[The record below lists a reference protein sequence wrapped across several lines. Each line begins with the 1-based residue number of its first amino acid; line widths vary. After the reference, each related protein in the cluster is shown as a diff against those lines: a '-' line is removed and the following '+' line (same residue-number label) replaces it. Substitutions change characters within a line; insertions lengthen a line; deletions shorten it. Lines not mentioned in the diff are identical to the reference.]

1 MAARKGD
8 DNINLYSLGKIFNKL
23 HDELIKTLAQQAR
36 DKIKNKKKNT
46 IQTLLDFKEKS
57 KFYYVPQEHNQPGQQ
72 PKPYGY
78 TTPEAEKFKHEY
90 NNKLSDILSKIKAK
104 DLEKFIFKD
113 DTKELYNIIQDLNAS
128 DVSTDVSYDDSQR
141 YAQDYNR
148 EFFFNL
154 PEFEGTPQ
162 YTFHRNLDQN
172 KFDNIVKMITEI
184 NNYNKL
190 IKDSTQI
197 LKRNFELAKPSLK
210 VIYSYK
216 KAGSVPNKSKS
227 GDVVKHHAEREA
239 APYLLILANTREK
252 LIGESEGIG
261 KSEGAT
267 KIIQNIKQTCEELS
281 TNKCNSQTNDT
292 YINNLCTRIN
302 TLSAN
307 ANRLSGLELKGTDFE
322 INDIVLGH
330 CSEVLE
336 NYITVFE
343 IYYNFFLLDC
353 IENSSRINPDIITT
367 YLRDLREYMSKKTHC
382 GKICLKCSRN
392 MIIAPTLGVNDHVE
406 FMRLPNGVFN
416 EKRQKKCVNPP
427 EDDNFK
433 TFKVFM
439 YYCYYK
445 NPGKTISADKF
456 LENHQETILPTDF
469 LEKVKNR
476 QTSQIFKLEDGKL
489 NISDFI
495 KSLLTKSDE
504 PYLKAK
510 VELLKTFKKNENNS
524 DLIEKIKQNYN
535 IMRTNYEE
543 LYKQVPPMYQ
553 MSKKL
558 SLQHSMINFIIE
570 LNKSLKIIDRCRSE
584 KRPEQSSRD
593 IILKLLEIA
602 YKIVSKEYYEDIT
615 HEEFDH
621 TVKKLIKDING
632 MMKNQ
637 RKFQPKLIH
646 SITLL
651 KDLLSP
657 TEYSQNQYNELDS
670 VKYDKFLA
678 DHPNIPDL
686 ENEKDKCEELIQFDY
701 KGLHTYVNEMYT
713 IYKKKL
719 AELLHGPD
727 PKLVDPS
734 VTSAAASSA
743 SANAFPPSEIA
754 PIKIING
761 EIILT
766 YPFEDESVKEVFAK
780 FDSILSD
787 RTKIDNINKL
797 YESLTKSRLLSNTTK
812 CWQYMLIQDVINDPE
827 DSHRR
832 EFLCRLGAIYIV
844 NSTQPDQ
851 KPIPLYSHDDDKCP
865 VSSMCKVCLN
875 TDFFRKA
882 FNLNKNQEQQQPS
895 SFEDYVTNFIIYNPV
910 PYHRHDSPKCPYYN
924 SSYPEKV
931 SKDSHEP
938 SSGSKPSASNYKPET
953 TSSQTQETPYSKY
966 GPSGTSSHWWDDNP
980 KANKTIKAEA
990 GPAPTNIG
998 NAKPSTPI
1006 SWADLPDPAP
1016 HLSATGKQRA
1026 LGKLPNPNNNNNNNN
1041 HGGGSRTMKKNVFNK
1056 KTKTKLQKTRKH
1068 KKNKK

>member
-1 MAARKGD
+1 MAARKED

-141 YAQDYNR
+141 YAPDYNR

-154 PEFEGTPQ
+154 PEFEGTPE

-172 KFDNIVKMITEI
+172 KFENIVKMISEI

-197 LKRNFELAKPSLK
+197 LKRNFELVKPLLDVMS
-210 VIYSYK
+210 S
-216 KAGSVPNKSKS
+216 GKSQTPATQKITS
-227 GDVVKHHAEREA
+227 RVQNPTLNTIKITVEGEA
-239 APYLLILANTREK
+239 APYLTILANTREK
-252 LIGESEGIG
+252 LIGKSEGATKIIG
-261 KSEGAT
+261 ESEGAT
-267 KIIQNIKQTCEELS
+267 KIIQNIKQTCEELRAD
-281 TNKCNSQTNDT
+281 KCKSQTNDT
-292 YINNLCTRIN
+292 YINNLCTRMN

-307 ANRLSGLELKGTDFE
+307 ADRLSRLELKWTDY
-322 INDIVLGH
+322 NANNIVLKYCG
-330 CSEVLE
+330 EVLE

-367 YLRDLREYMSKKTHC
+367 YLREYMSKKTPC
-382 GKICLKCSRN
+382 GKICLKCSHN
-392 MIIAPTLGVNDHVE
+392 MIIAPTPGVNDSVE
-406 FMRLPNGVFN
+406 FMRLPEVVLN
-416 EKRQKKCVNPP
+416 EKTQKKCGSPP

-445 NPGKTISADKF
+445 NPGVKISADEF
-456 LENHQETILPTDF
+456 I
-469 LEKVKNR
+469 EKVKNH
-476 QTSQIFKLEDGKL
+476 QTSEIFELGHANKD
-489 NISDFI
+489 ISNFIDFI
-495 KSLLTKSDE
+495 KKKSKSYAAYLNAKEKLLE
-504 PYLKAK
+504 
-510 VELLKTFKKNENNS
+510 TFKKNENNS

-543 LYKQVPPMYQ
+543 LYKQLPVESKYQ

-570 LNKSLKIIDRCRSE
+570 LDKSLRIIDVCRHD
-584 KRPEQSSRD
+584 KTSSREV
-593 IILKLLEIA
+593 IIKLIEISHS
-602 YKIVSKEYYEDIT
+602 IVSKKYYEDIAQAELDYT
-615 HEEFDH
+615 I
-621 TVKKLIKDING
+621 KNLIKDINA
-632 MMKNQ
+632 MMAAMKKKNKTVEKMQ
-637 RKFQPKLIH
+637 ELKKRLIY
-646 SITLL
+646 SIPLL
-651 KDLLSP
+651 NDLLSH
-657 TEYSQNQYNELDS
+657 TEYTKYLKQENWGEMQDFLKKHGPEITSKDTGTECENIIHIDYNR
-670 VKYDKFLA
+670 
-678 DHPNIPDL
+678 
-686 ENEKDKCEELIQFDY
+686 
-701 KGLHTYVNEMYT
+701 LHTYVNEKYT

-734 VTSAAASSA
+734 ATSAAASSA
-743 SANAFPPSEIA
+743 SASASANAFPP
-754 PIKIING
+754 IKIENG
-761 EIILT
+761 EITLT
-766 YPFEDESVKEVFAK
+766 YPFEDESVNKVFAK

-797 YESLTKSRLLSNTTK
+797 YKSLTKSSLLSK
-812 CWQYMLIQDVINDPE
+812 CWQYMLIQDVINDPK
-827 DSHRR
+827 DSPRI
-832 EFLCRLGAIYIV
+832 EFLCRLGAMYIV

-851 KPIPLYSHDDDKCP
+851 KPIPLYSHDADKCP

-882 FNLNKNQEQQQPS
+882 FNLNKNQAQQQPS

-924 SSYPEKV
+924 SSYPAQV

-938 SSGSKPSASNYKPET
+938 SSGSKPKPDAPDA
-953 TSSQTQETPYSKY
+953 SSQTQETPY
-966 GPSGTSSHWWDDNP
+966 GLSGRASRWWDDNTEENNT
-980 KANKTIKAEA
+980 KKA
-990 GPAPTNIG
+990 GPAPNIG
-998 NAKPSTPI
+998 NTTPSPSKNKMLNWTDP
-1006 SWADLPDPAP
+1006 SWFDDENNGTYPK
-1016 HLSATGKQRA
+1016 SIGKQ
-1026 LGKLPNPNNNNNNNN
+1026 PNPNVKLGKNNNNNN
-1041 HGGGSRTMKKNVFNK
+1041 HEGGSRTMKKNVFNK

-1068 KKNKK
+1068 KKK